1 MEQELTDKCSEYDK
15 LQKNYIEEKRE
26 LDSTKQQLICY
37 KNNFSIAM
45 EKYKLYQ
52 RVSEPTREGL
62 ENVICEKDAITF
74 VVSCGNME
82 NLQRIW
88 EYTKDILSDSNKLKD
103 VEILKEI
110 FDYFFEVYNQS
121 LAEAL
126 YQRDDIDVGDDFDD
140 EYQSRSRESA
150 TSGAITK
157 VLLRGY
163 SSINTGKII
172 CKSVVQV

>member
-1 MEQELTDKCSEYDK
+1 
-15 LQKNYIEEKRE
+15 
-26 LDSTKQQLICY
+26 
-37 KNNFSIAM
+37 M

-52 RVSEPTREGL
+52 TVSESTREGL
-62 ENVICEKDAITF
+62 KNVICERDSIVF
-74 VVSCGNME
+74 IVSCANKE

-88 EYTKDILSDSNKLKD
+88 EYTKDILSDYNKLKD

-121 LAEAL
+121 LAEAI
-126 YQRDDIDVGDDFDD
+126 YQRDNIDVGDDFDD
-140 EYQSRSRESA
+140 EYQSRSRDSA
-150 TSGAITK
+150 TSGTITK